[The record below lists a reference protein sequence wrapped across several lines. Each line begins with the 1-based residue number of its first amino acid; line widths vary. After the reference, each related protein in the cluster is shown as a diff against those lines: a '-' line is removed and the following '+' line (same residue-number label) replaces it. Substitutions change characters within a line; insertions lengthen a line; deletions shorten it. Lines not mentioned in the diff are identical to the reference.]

1 MSETRMNW
9 PQVAPR
15 QLGAM
20 LALEHSVDLD
30 PGLLNLVKVRASQIN
45 GCAVCIDM
53 HWKDARAAGESEERL
68 YALDAWREYP
78 IYSNQEQA
86 SLDLCES
93 MTLVAESHVP
103 DAVWSAA
110 AAVFSEGELAQLI
123 VAIATI
129 NAWNRLNI
137 ATRLE
142 PGRYRAV
149 TSV

>member
-1 MSETRMNW
+1 METRLNW

-30 PGLLNLVKVRASQIN
+30 KHLLHLVKVRASQIN

-53 HWKDARAAGESEERL
+53 HWKDARADGESEERL

-78 IYSNQEQA
+78 IYSTEERA
-86 SLDLCES
+86 ALELCES
-93 MTLVAESHVP
+93 MTLIAGSHVP
-103 DAVWSAA
+103 DEVWNAA
-110 AAVFSEGELAQLI
+110 AAAFSESELAELI

-137 ATRLE
+137 ASRLE

-149 TSV
+149 TSA

>member
-1 MSETRMNW
+1 MSETRLNW

-30 PGLLNLVKVRASQIN
+30 TGLLNLVKVRASQIN
-45 GCAVCIDM
+45 GCALCIDM
-53 HWKDARAAGESEERL
+53 HWKDARAGGESEERL

-78 IYSNQEQA
+78 VYSTRERA
-86 SLDLCES
+86 ALELCEA
-93 MTLVAESHVP
+93 MTLIAGSHVA
-103 DAVWSAA
+103 DVVWSAA

-123 VAIATI
+123 VAIATV

-149 TSV
+149 TSA